1 MLGAGYSPI
10 PAIPAGAPVASPRL
24 LMGYSTPGKAREDLN
39 QQRQERSEGS
49 LGEGAL
55 GETAVC
61 SLCLTQREDHGCMS
75 LESTKAPNKAH
86 GKSRWTQEE
95 GNSSCV
101 PKDSQASTDP
111 PNCVREAG
119 LTWSK
124 AIKHS
129 CIQGCGSQA
138 AMTLKAKACK
148 PTSNHPST
156 VHHLGKLVSLG
167 AAPPSTRSF
176 HWESPGETASLVPRV
191 EQRQLAALNSKLRI
205 TPSPQQGERAH
216 PHTHPFSLCGQ
227 NHTSTCA
234 ALRRHL

>member
-1 MLGAGYSPI
+1 MQDIHPYPPFLPGRL
-10 PAIPAGAPVASPRL
+10 SPRPDC
-24 LMGYSTPGKAREDLN
+24 SWATAAPGKAREDLN
-39 QQRQERSEGS
+39 QQHQERSEGS
-49 LGEGAL
+49 LGEGTL
-55 GETAVC
+55 GETAIC

-124 AIKHS
+124 AIKPG

-167 AAPPSTRSF
+167 AAPPSIRSF

-191 EQRQLAALNSKLRI
+191 EQRQLAALNS
-205 TPSPQQGERAH
+205 A
-216 PHTHPFSLCGQ
+216 THNTEP
-227 NHTSTCA
+227 A
-234 ALRRHL
+234 AR